1 MYETSKDLDLN
12 LANFLMAYRN
22 TPHSLTNQ
30 PPSVMMYGRTLR
42 SKLHRLRP
50 SDQMETERLN
60 VDNEQK
66 VVDSRKNERTFGG
79 NQKIWVRTD
88 NHKEYEPAV
97 VEKRHGESLWYDVN
111 YKGRTIKK
119 HAETMKK
126 RLVPVIKLQKQK
138 MTGPEEICEWKNIE
152 QLEITKIPQASAG
165 SSRESESV
173 VSCNPPNT
181 TAQMFG
187 KVRS

>member
-22 TPHSLTNQ
+22 TPHSVTNQ

-66 VVDSRKNERTFGG
+66 VVDSRKNERTFEG
-79 NQKIWVRTD
+79 NQKIWV
-88 NHKEYEPAV
+88 
-97 VEKRHGESLWYDVN
+97 
-111 YKGRTIKK
+111 
-119 HAETMKK
+119 
-126 RLVPVIKLQKQK
+126 
-138 MTGPEEICEWKNIE
+138 
-152 QLEITKIPQASAG
+152 
-165 SSRESESV
+165 
-173 VSCNPPNT
+173 
-181 TAQMFG
+181 
-187 KVRS
+187 